1 MEARRELCAET
12 EALRMFLSRLRQV
25 LATAQ
30 GQAMAESL
38 HVAAPLNEARVRAEE
53 VVQVNEAFLGRPE
66 ASVEEA
72 AALLEGTRQV
82 QAVLA
87 SSARV
92 DAMID
97 LQE

>member
-1 MEARRELCAET
+1 MDARRELCAET
-12 EALRMFLSRLRQV
+12 EALGQV

-38 HVAAPLNEARVRAEE
+38 HVDAPLNEARVRAEE

-66 ASVEEA
+66 ATVEEA
-72 AALLEGTRQV
+72 AALLEGTRQA
-82 QAVLA
+82 QAALA
-87 SSARV
+87 SSARVV